1 MNVFQKLKSAP
12 STVPSVPPKPLNLWQ
27 RLKRRTPLGWLQLK
41 HKKGQ
46 FVLAIAGVA
55 FADILMLMQLGFQ
68 GALFQSSVRIHET
81 LDADIVLTSPQI
93 RNLLY
98 PSEFSRRRLY
108 QALDVP
114 GVASVNPLYIV
125 LATWKHPTTQ
135 KQGMMLL
142 LGGDPSRT
150 FITRS
155 DINQNL
161 DQLKIPDTLLFDQK
175 TRGDYQA
182 ALNDFVQN
190 KPVVTEIK
198 GRKQEIRGLF
208 SIGSSFGVDGS
219 LVTSTDTFLRLY
231 PQRGAGNVSL
241 GLIKVAPG
249 SDPHQV
255 AQALRQ
261 KLANDVNVY
270 TLQEFVE
277 FEKNYWATNTPIG
290 FIFRLGVAMGFIV
303 GVILVYQVLST
314 DVNSHIHEYATFR
327 AMGYQQR
334 YLLGIV
340 LEEAFILAVLG
351 FVPGLAISG
360 LLYHLTRQA
369 TSLPIYLTVA
379 RALGI
384 LIATIFMC
392 LISGAIA
399 TRKLQSADP
408 ADIF

>member
-1 MNVFQKLKSAP
+1 
-12 STVPSVPPKPLNLWQ
+12 
-27 RLKRRTPLGWLQLK
+27 
-41 HKKGQ
+41 
-46 FVLAIAGVA
+46 
-55 FADILMLMQLGFQ
+55 
-68 GALFQSSVRIHET
+68 
-81 LDADIVLTSPQI
+81 
-93 RNLLY
+93 
-98 PSEFSRRRLY
+98 
-108 QALDVP
+108 
-114 GVASVNPLYIV
+114 
-125 LATWKHPTTQ
+125 
-135 KQGMMLL
+135 
-142 LGGDPSRT
+142 
-150 FITRS
+150 
-155 DINQNL
+155 
-161 DQLKIPDTLLFDQK
+161 
-175 TRGDYQA
+175 
-182 ALNDFVQN
+182 
-190 KPVVTEIK
+190 
-198 GRKQEIRGLF
+198 
-208 SIGSSFGVDGS
+208 
-219 LVTSTDTFLRLY
+219 
-231 PQRGAGNVSL
+231 
-241 GLIKVAPG
+241 
-249 SDPHQV
+249 
-255 AQALRQ
+255 
-261 KLANDVNVY
+261 LANDVNVY